1 MKKYPIIS
9 KSGNEYKV
17 ELFVGESI
25 ALAGFNIVIKERRKG
40 FFGIQ
45 YFKKLKHYNELLTEK
60 EMFEEYG
67 SYVDIA
73 KHFVSLY
80 EYEINEVPEFE
91 ELRNNY
97 AKEFEEWG
105 GKC

>member
-9 KSGNEYKV
+9 KSGNKYQV
-17 ELFVGESI
+17 GLFVGESI

-40 FFGIQ
+40 FFGIE
-45 YFKKLKHYNELLTEK
+45 YFKKLKHYNESMTEK

-73 KHFVSLY
+73 KYFVAVHEQDEKERLD
-80 EYEINEVPEFE
+80 FK
-91 ELRNNY
+91 ELRSSY
-97 AKEFEEWG
+97 AKEFEEWD

>member
-9 KSGNEYKV
+9 KSGNEYQV

-25 ALAGFNIVIKERRKG
+25 ALAGFNIIIKERRKG
-40 FFGIQ
+40 FFGIRH
-45 YFKKLKHYNELLTEK
+45 FKKLKHYNESMTEK

-73 KHFVSLY
+73 KYFVDVHEQDEKERLD
-80 EYEINEVPEFE
+80 FK
-91 ELRNNY
+91 ELRSNY
-97 AKEFEEWG
+97 AKEFEEWDG
-105 GKC
+105 RC